1 VLIATKVGNPMAPDK
16 SGLRADYIA
25 RAVDDSLRRLQTDY
39 IDLYQSHIPDPA
51 TPIEESLG
59 AYARLIEQG
68 KVRMIG
74 ASNHDAPTLAAA
86 LAASDRLGLPRYKV
100 VQPLYNLYDRD
111 KFEGALTDLC
121 AAEGIGVI
129 NYYALAS
136 GFLTGKYRS
145 EKDLAGSSR
154 ASSNRKYLN
163 ERGLRILAALDAV
176 AAQLHAKPGQVAL
189 AWLVANPLIT
199 APIASATSLAQ
210 LDEMIAATQLVLPAD
225 ALALLERASATDDAA
240 R

>member
-39 IDLYQSHIPDPA
+39 IDLYQSHNPDPA
-51 TPIEESLG
+51 TPIEETLG

-68 KVRMIG
+68 KVRRIG

-86 LAASDRLGLPRYKV
+86 LAASDRHGLPRYTV
-100 VQPLYNLYDRD
+100 VQPLYNLCDRD
-111 KFEGALTDLC
+111 KFEGALADLC
-121 AAEGIGVI
+121 ATEGLGVI

-136 GFLTGKYRS
+136 GFLTGKYRN

-154 ASSNRKYLN
+154 AGSNKKYLN
-163 ERGLRILAALDAV
+163 ARGLRILAALDAV
-176 AAQLHAKPGQVAL
+176 AAQLRAKPGQVAL
-189 AWLVANPLIT
+189 AWLIANPRIT

-210 LDEMIAATQLVLPAD
+210 LDEMIAAAQLVLPAD
-225 ALALLERASATDDAA
+225 AMALLERASAPDAPPA
-240 R
+240 